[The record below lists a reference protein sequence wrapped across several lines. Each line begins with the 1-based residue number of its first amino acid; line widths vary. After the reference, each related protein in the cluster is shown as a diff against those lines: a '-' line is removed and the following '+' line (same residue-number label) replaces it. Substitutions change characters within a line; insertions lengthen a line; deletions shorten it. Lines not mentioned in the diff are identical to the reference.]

1 MVVSGPID
9 VLWKRVEAFFH
20 MTTTASSSAD
30 IFVVVTLF
38 IVTGY
43 QLNRTIM
50 YQCCVPN
57 VTITTSPKGLVN
69 AFMLIKF
76 FLNSKHNIPMCMKRP
91 IVLVCDGYGSQ

>member
-9 VLWKRVEAFFH
+9 VLWKSVEAFFH

-38 IVTGY
+38 IVPGY

-50 YQCCVPN
+50 YQ
-57 VTITTSPKGLVN
+57 
-69 AFMLIKF
+69 
-76 FLNSKHNIPMCMKRP
+76 
-91 IVLVCDGYGSQ
+91 